1 MNVVQLPSRA
11 ESDSPPTDA
20 TPKYSAAEAALIR
33 EYQDI
38 LEASRYAKLY
48 NAGAPFPRVIAGERP
63 SEPLPLSWLVDDF
76 RDYCKEHGKRAPQP
90 MPGPDYLAYRMPT
103 VTGTTFLPRGPAY
116 VRPKQSR
123 HKYVNTY
130 QEFRREHPALP
141 LSGHFLKLLE
151 CMFPDP
157 DERRTFVQYVAHIIQ
172 LPEERP
178 SWHPMLLSATGTG
191 KGFLFDAILTPLL
204 SGQTRL
210 VKKYSELTGR
220 FANVMNGTL
229 LIQLDDCKTSRA
241 DTQTQLKSL
250 MSEERVLLE
259 AKHQAA
265 GMVST
270 YTRIFLASNE
280 EVPLELDDTERR
292 WWVPKRMEYS
302 HGLTGDEGR
311 KERKQNVVQPLA
323 DYLKLDG
330 ALEAIYDYFA
340 SYPLDGFD
348 AKSPPMTET
357 LREQIAK
364 SVSIEQ
370 TAATEYL
377 TDHPTKVLKPGD
389 LIGALSS
396 AGLNKP
402 SNQALGKLFAAAGY
416 RQEFLTVG
424 GSKSRWWF
432 PVWMTKPEAAAIL
445 AAQPPY

>member
-11 ESDSPPTDA
+11 EPDSSPTDA
-20 TPKYSAAEAALIR
+20 TPKYSAAEASLIR
-33 EYQDI
+33 EYQDV
-38 LEASRYAKLY
+38 LEAGRYAKLY
-48 NAGAPFPRVIAGERP
+48 NASAPFPRVIAGERP
-63 SEPLPLSWLVDDF
+63 NEPLPLSWLVDDF
-76 RDYCKEHGKRAPQP
+76 RDYCQEHGKR
-90 MPGPDYLAYRMPT
+90 MPRPTPSPDYLAYRLPT
-103 VTGTTFLPRGPAY
+103 VTGTMFLPKGPAY

-130 QEFRREHPALP
+130 QEFQREHPPLP
-141 LSGHFLKLLE
+141 LSPYFLLLLE

-157 DERRTFVQYVAHIIQ
+157 SERRTFVQIIAHMIQ
-172 LPEERP
+172 YPEVRP
-178 SWHPMLLSATGTG
+178 SWHAMLLSETGTG
-191 KGFLFDAILTPLL
+191 KGFFFQAILTPLL
-204 SGQTRL
+204 CGQTRL
-210 VKKYSELTGR
+210 LKKYSELVGR
-220 FANVMNGTL
+220 FANVMSGTL
-229 LIQLDDCKTSRA
+229 LIQLDDCKTNRL

-250 MSEERVLLE
+250 MSEERVLVE
-259 AKHQAA
+259 EKHKAA

-292 WWVPKRMEYS
+292 WWAPGRMGYS

-311 KERKQNVVQPLA
+311 KERQQNVIQPLA

-330 ALEAIYDYFA
+330 ALEAVYDYFA
-340 SYPLDGFD
+340 TYPLDGYD
-348 AKSPPMTET
+348 PKSPPMTET

-370 TAATEYL
+370 AAASEFL
-377 TDHPTKVLKPGD
+377 TYHPTKVLKPGD
-389 LIGALSS
+389 LITALTS

-402 SNQALGKLFAAAGY
+402 GNQAIGKLFAAAGY

-432 PVWMTKPEAAAIL
+432 PADMTKAEATAIL
-445 AAQPPY
+445 ASQPAY

>member
-11 ESDSPPTDA
+11 EPDSPPTDP
-20 TPKYSAAEAALIR
+20 TPKYSAAEATLIR
-33 EYQDI
+33 EYQDT
-38 LEASRYAKLY
+38 LEAGRYAKLY
-48 NAGAPFPRVIAGERP
+48 NAGAPFARVIAGERP
-63 SEPLPLSWLVDDF
+63 NEPLPLSWLVDDF
-76 RDYCKEHGKRAPQP
+76 RDYSNEHGKRTPRP
-90 MPGPDYLAYRMPT
+90 TPSPDYLAYRLPT

-130 QEFRREHPALP
+130 QEFRRAHPALP
-141 LSGHFLKLLE
+141 LSEHFLKLLE

-157 DERRTFVQYVAHIIQ
+157 DERHTFVQYMAHTIQ

-302 HGLTGDEGR
+302 HNLSGDEGR
-311 KERKQNVVQPLA
+311 KERKQNVIQPLA

-330 ALEAIYDYFA
+330 GLESIYDYFA

-370 TAATEYL
+370 AGASEFL
-377 TDHPTKVLKPGD
+377 TDHPTKVLKPGE
-389 LIGALSS
+389 LIEALTS

-402 SNQALGKLFAAAGY
+402 SNQVIGKLFAAAGY

-432 PVWMTKPEAAAIL
+432 PVSMMKAEATAIL